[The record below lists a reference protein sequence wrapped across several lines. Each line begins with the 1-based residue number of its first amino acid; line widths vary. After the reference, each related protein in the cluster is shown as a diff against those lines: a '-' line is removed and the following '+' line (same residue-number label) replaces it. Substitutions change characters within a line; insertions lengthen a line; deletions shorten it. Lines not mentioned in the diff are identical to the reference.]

1 MIGHFATTTE
11 LTEWARTRA
20 AQAREA
26 FERDGSLV
34 NLGYA
39 LAMTDIAGSIFEMV
53 DTAPTQLRED
63 VPTAS
68 MPHLAAA

>member
-1 MIGHFATTTE
+1 MIGHFTTTTE

-39 LAMTDIAGSIFEMV
+39 LAMTDIAGSIIEPV
-53 DTAPTQLRED
+53 DAAPARSTED
-63 VPTAS
+63 VPTALT
-68 MPHLAAA
+68 PRLVAA